1 MMEENKNVGDQHICK
16 VCDKEFK
23 ARKNLVEHLNLVHN
37 RKRDKKCDVCSK
49 TFKLRKTLLH
59 HIKRVHEGQKN
70 FQCSSCMYEIIL
82 SRKTP
87 EETCSIRP

>member
-1 MMEENKNVGDQHICK
+1 MMEENKNAGDQHICK

-49 TFKLRKTLLH
+49 TFKLREH
-59 HIKRVHEGQKN
+59 
-70 FQCSSCMYEIIL
+70 
-82 SRKTP
+82 P
-87 EETCSIRP
+87 